1 VIIINYPWRK
11 RLLTNWIKQ
20 LYVKHIE
27 KALNSDI
34 SVSQE
39 VIKDFKIVKT
49 ELKTPTPDLFMKSID
64 ENQAFNT
71 QESNNPTDTDVNWDD
86 QLWK

>member
-1 VIIINYPWRK
+1 VITINYPWRR

-71 QESNNPTDTDVNWDD
+71 QETNNPTDTDVN
-86 QLWK
+86 

>member
-1 VIIINYPWRK
+1 VIIINYPWRR

-39 VIKDFKIVKT
+39 VIKDFEIVKT

-71 QESNNPTDTDVNWDD
+71 QETNNPTDTDVN
-86 QLWK
+86 

>member
-1 VIIINYPWRK
+1 MITINYPWRR

-71 QESNNPTDTDVNWDD
+71 QETNNPTDTDVN
-86 QLWK
+86 